1 MTPESAISW
10 IEVVSLIISILTL
23 IGLGIY
29 AYFTWLIAKD
39 TQEIFISFTIQQT
52 IQQILNQP
60 NAPKVSPSHISF
72 GAVNRT
78 KFEVEVF
85 GKVWAKINN
94 QIFEF
99 KKGFYA
105 YNTNMLVQPFMT
117 GGGGFDL
124 NDLENQQGISLG
136 TFAKENNISAIK
148 FNVKI
153 KYRKVGTKKFKVT
166 SAQPYH
172 YDFKTNR
179 FWWDV

>member
-1 MTPESAISW
+1 MTFELAITW
-10 IEVVSLIISILTL
+10 IDIVSLIISILTL

-52 IQQILNQP
+52 IQQTQNQP
-60 NAPKVSPSHISF
+60 NTPKVSPSHISF

-85 GKVWAKINN
+85 GKVWTKIDN

-105 YNTNMLVQPFMT
+105 YDTNMLIQPFMT

-124 NDLENQQGISLG
+124 NDLENKQGINLG
-136 TFAKENNISAIK
+136 TFVKENNISSIK
-148 FNVKI
+148 FYTKI
-153 KYRKVGTKKFKVT
+153 KYRKVGTKKFKIAST
-166 SAQPYH
+166 QPYH
-172 YDFKTNR
+172 YDFKTHK
-179 FWWDV
+179 FWWNV